1 MSDLVL
7 SSTMLN
13 LDSCLYAMNTIKA
26 IIRKPIMFAMRLPTI
41 NVEFPTV
48 NLATFKFPA
57 GINNPINGV
66 MKIVCNNTGKIGDE

>member
-1 MSDLVL
+1 
-7 SSTMLN
+7 MLN
-13 LDSCLYAMNTIKA
+13 LDSYLYARNTKKA
-26 IIRKPIMFAMRLPTI
+26 IMRKSITFTMRSPTI

-66 MKIVCNNTGKIGDE
+66 MKIVCNNTGKIGDG

>member
-1 MSDLVL
+1 
-7 SSTMLN
+7 
-13 LDSCLYAMNTIKA
+13 
-26 IIRKPIMFAMRLPTI
+26 MFAMRSPTI

-66 MKIVCNNTGKIGDE
+66 MKIVCNNTGKIGDG